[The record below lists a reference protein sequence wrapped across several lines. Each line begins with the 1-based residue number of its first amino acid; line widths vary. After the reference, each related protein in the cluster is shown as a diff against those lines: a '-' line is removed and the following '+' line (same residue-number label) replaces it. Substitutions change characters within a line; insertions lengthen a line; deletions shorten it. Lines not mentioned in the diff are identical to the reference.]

1 MRVNMNQKKN
11 KLIVILIIIVSI
23 IIVLSGIGIVY
34 VATDLFK
41 SNKNL
46 FIKYVTQISNKEDGF
61 INNDLKTYLAQK
73 KEKAYTNKSDFK
85 VTANSSSDNQ
95 KLENVNKFT
104 ITSEGK
110 IDNPNQKSEQNI
122 SINYSNDVK
131 LPFIYKS
138 IENEY
143 GIKSDYLSP
152 KYIVFNRDNT
162 NVIENKQK
170 NSQNEIQN
178 SSNIGS
184 TIENLMKN
192 PFSEEDMNRIKN
204 NYSVII
210 NQISEDKFSKLSD
223 SNGTGYKLEL
233 VGDDIKNTL
242 IQILETLSNDEETLN
257 KINEYLKAQKNS
269 IKITK
274 KQIEE
279 AITNLTNNINMQNES
294 FCIIVYKDGGK
305 TKKIV
310 ISTNNFNLDI
320 QKLSDKNK
328 AEYDIAMNSIYNDEN
343 MKITIKVVFEGLNLN
358 EEIKENYQLGIENS
372 ENTYV
377 YEIANNVQFTSE
389 ANMEEFTSDNSLI
402 LSQYE
407 PEAVTSFLEQVNQR
421 IKEVNAMHISKLGIS
436 ENENPVYY
444 LVPSLGS
451 YSELIKNI
459 NGSKVSEEDVNTFN
473 KKFEVYQSTNLQ
485 GVTVKGLLT
494 TIGLNNEN
502 TENRQIKEIN
512 FNGEEY
518 EASIQNIAF
527 IKEDI
532 KTDAYYRVEFEKDQE
547 TGIIYRAVIN
557 PK

>member
-1 MRVNMNQKKN
+1 MNQKKN
-11 KLIVILIIIVSI
+11 KLLVILIIIVSI
-23 IIVLSGIGIVY
+23 IIILSGIGIVY

-46 FIKYVTQISNKEDGF
+46 FVKYVAQISDKEDGF
-61 INNDLKTYLAQK
+61 IDSNLKAYLAQK
-73 KEKAYTNKSDFK
+73 KEKAYINKSDFK
-85 VTANSSSDNQ
+85 VTANSSSDN
-95 KLENVNKFT
+95 KNLENVNKFT

-110 IDNPNQKSEQNI
+110 IDNLNQKNEQNI
-122 SINYSNDVK
+122 SINYSNDAK
-131 LPFIYKS
+131 FPFIYKS
-138 IENEY
+138 IENKY

-152 KYIVFNRDNT
+152 KYIVFNRNST
-162 NVIENKQK
+162 NSIDNKQE
-170 NSQNEIQN
+170 NSQDEIQK
-178 SSNIGS
+178 SFDIVT

-192 PFSEEDMNRIKN
+192 PFSEEDFNRIKN

-210 NQISEDKFSKLSD
+210 NQISEDKFSKISD

-257 KINEYLKAQKNS
+257 KINEYLKIQKNS
-269 IKITK
+269 VKITK

-279 AITNLTNNINMQNES
+279 AITNLTNNVNMQNENFS
-294 FCIIVYKDGGK
+294 VIVYKDGGK

-310 ISTNNFNLDI
+310 ITANNFNLDI
-320 QKLSDKNK
+320 QKVSDKNK
-328 AEYDIAMNSIYNDEN
+328 TEYDIITNSIYKDEN
-343 MKITIKVVFEGLNLN
+343 MKITIKLAFEGLNLN
-358 EEIKENYQLGIENS
+358 GEIKENYELGIENS
-372 ENTYV
+372 ENTYL
-377 YEIANNVQFTSE
+377 YKIANNVQFTSE
-389 ANMEEFTSDNSLI
+389 TTMEEFTSDNSLI

-407 PEAVTSFLEQVNQR
+407 PNAVTSFLEQVNQR
-421 IKEVNAMHISKLGIS
+421 IKEVNAMLMSKLGVS
-436 ENENPVYY
+436 ENENPIYY

-451 YSELIKNI
+451 YSELIENI

-502 TENRQIKEIN
+502 PENRQIKEIN

-518 EASIQNIAF
+518 EATNQNIAF
-527 IKEDI
+527 LKEDI
-532 KTDAYYRVEFEKDQE
+532 KADAYYRVEFEKDQE

>member
-1 MRVNMNQKKN
+1 MNQKKN
-11 KLIVILIIIVSI
+11 KLLVILIIIVSI
-23 IIVLSGIGIVY
+23 IIILSGIGIVY

-46 FIKYVTQISNKEDGF
+46 FVKYVAQISDKEDGF
-61 INNDLKTYLAQK
+61 IDSNLKTYLAQK
-73 KEKAYTNKSDFK
+73 KEKAYINKSDFK
-85 VTANSSSDNQ
+85 VTANSSSDN
-95 KLENVNKFT
+95 KNLENVNKFT

-110 IDNPNQKSEQNI
+110 IDNLNQKNEQNI
-122 SINYSNDVK
+122 SINYSNDAK
-131 LPFIYKS
+131 FPFIYKS
-138 IENEY
+138 IENKY

-152 KYIVFNRDNT
+152 KYIVFNRNST
-162 NVIENKQK
+162 NSIDNKQE
-170 NSQNEIQN
+170 NSQDEIQK
-178 SSNIGS
+178 SFDIVT

-192 PFSEEDMNRIKN
+192 PFSEEDFNRIKN

-210 NQISEDKFSKLSD
+210 NQISEDKFSKISD

-257 KINEYLKAQKNS
+257 KINEYLKIQKNS
-269 IKITK
+269 VKITK

-279 AITNLTNNINMQNES
+279 AITNLTNNVNMQNENFS
-294 FCIIVYKDGGK
+294 VIVYKDGGK

-310 ISTNNFNLDI
+310 ITANNFNLDI
-320 QKLSDKNK
+320 QKVSDKNK
-328 AEYDIAMNSIYNDEN
+328 TEYDIITNSIYKDEN
-343 MKITIKVVFEGLNLN
+343 MKITIKLAFEGLNLN
-358 EEIKENYQLGIENS
+358 GEIKENYELGIENS
-372 ENTYV
+372 ENTYL
-377 YEIANNVQFTSE
+377 YKIANNVQFTSE
-389 ANMEEFTSDNSLI
+389 TTMEEFTSDNSLI

-407 PEAVTSFLEQVNQR
+407 PNAVTSFLEQVNQR
-421 IKEVNAMHISKLGIS
+421 IKEVNAMLMSKLGVS
-436 ENENPVYY
+436 ENENPIYY

-451 YSELIKNI
+451 YSELIENI

-502 TENRQIKEIN
+502 PENRQIKEIN

-518 EASIQNIAF
+518 EATNQNIAF
-527 IKEDI
+527 LKEDI
-532 KTDAYYRVEFEKDQE
+532 KADAYYRVEFEKDQE

>member
-1 MRVNMNQKKN
+1 MNQKKN
-11 KLIVILIIIVSI
+11 KLLVILIIIVSI
-23 IIVLSGIGIVY
+23 IIILSGIGIVY

-46 FIKYVTQISNKEDGF
+46 FVKYVAQISDKEDGF
-61 INNDLKTYLAQK
+61 IDSNLKAYLAQK
-73 KEKAYTNKSDFK
+73 KEKAYINKSDFK
-85 VTANSSSDNQ
+85 VTANSSSDN
-95 KLENVNKFT
+95 KNLENVNKFT

-110 IDNPNQKSEQNI
+110 IDNLNQKNEQNI
-122 SINYSNDVK
+122 SINYSNDAK
-131 LPFIYKS
+131 FPFIYKS
-138 IENEY
+138 IENKY

-152 KYIVFNRDNT
+152 KYIVFNRNST
-162 NVIENKQK
+162 NSIDNKQE
-170 NSQNEIQN
+170 NSQDEIQK
-178 SSNIGS
+178 SFDIVT

-192 PFSEEDMNRIKN
+192 PFSEEDFNRIKN

-210 NQISEDKFSKLSD
+210 NQISEDKFSKISD

-257 KINEYLKAQKNS
+257 KINEYLKIQKNS
-269 IKITK
+269 VKITK

-279 AITNLTNNINMQNES
+279 AITNLTNNVNMQNENFS
-294 FCIIVYKDGGK
+294 IIVYKDGRK

-310 ISTNNFNLDI
+310 ITANNFNLDI
-320 QKLSDKNK
+320 QKVSDKNK
-328 AEYDIAMNSIYNDEN
+328 TEYDITTNSIYKDEN
-343 MKITIKVVFEGLNLN
+343 MKITIKLAFEGLNLN
-358 EEIKENYQLGIENS
+358 GEIKENYELGIENS
-372 ENTYV
+372 ENTYL
-377 YEIANNVQFTSE
+377 YKIANNVQFTSE
-389 ANMEEFTSDNSLI
+389 TTMEEFTSDNSLI

-407 PEAVTSFLEQVNQR
+407 PNAVTSFLEQVNQR
-421 IKEVNAMHISKLGIS
+421 IKEVNAMLMSKLGVS
-436 ENENPVYY
+436 ENENPIYY

-451 YSELIKNI
+451 YSELIENI

-502 TENRQIKEIN
+502 PENRQIKEIN

-518 EASIQNIAF
+518 EATNQNIAF
-527 IKEDI
+527 LKEDI
-532 KTDAYYRVEFEKDQE
+532 KADAYYRVEFEKDQE

>member
-1 MRVNMNQKKN
+1 MNQKKN
-11 KLIVILIIIVSI
+11 KLLVILIIIVSI
-23 IIVLSGIGIVY
+23 IIILSGIGIVY

-46 FIKYVTQISNKEDGF
+46 FVKYVAQISDKEDGF
-61 INNDLKTYLAQK
+61 IGSNLKAYLAQK
-73 KEKAYTNKSDFK
+73 KEKAYINKSDFK
-85 VTANSSSDNQ
+85 VTANSSSDN
-95 KLENVNKFT
+95 KNLENVNKFT

-110 IDNPNQKSEQNI
+110 IDNLNQKNEQNI
-122 SINYSNDVK
+122 SINYSNDAK
-131 LPFIYKS
+131 FPFIYKS
-138 IENEY
+138 IENKY

-152 KYIVFNRDNT
+152 KYIVFNRNST
-162 NVIENKQK
+162 NSIDNKQE
-170 NSQNEIQN
+170 NSQDEIQK
-178 SSNIGS
+178 SFDIVT

-192 PFSEEDMNRIKN
+192 PFSEEDFNRIKN

-210 NQISEDKFSKLSD
+210 NQISEDKFSKISD

-257 KINEYLKAQKNS
+257 KINEYLKIQKNS
-269 IKITK
+269 VKITK

-279 AITNLTNNINMQNES
+279 AITNLTNNVNMQNENFS
-294 FCIIVYKDGGK
+294 VIVYKDGGK

-310 ISTNNFNLDI
+310 ITANNFNLDI
-320 QKLSDKNK
+320 QKVSDKNK
-328 AEYDIAMNSIYNDEN
+328 TEYDITTNSIYKDEN
-343 MKITIKVVFEGLNLN
+343 MKITIKLAFEGLNLN
-358 EEIKENYQLGIENS
+358 GEIKENYELGIENS
-372 ENTYV
+372 ENTYL
-377 YEIANNVQFTSE
+377 YKIANNVQFTSE
-389 ANMEEFTSDNSLI
+389 TTMEEFTSDNSLI

-407 PEAVTSFLEQVNQR
+407 PNAVTSFLEQVNQR
-421 IKEVNAMHISKLGIS
+421 IKEVNAMLMSKLGVS
-436 ENENPVYY
+436 ENENPIYY
-444 LVPSLGS
+444 LVPPLGS
-451 YSELIKNI
+451 YSELIENI

-502 TENRQIKEIN
+502 PENRQIKEIN

-518 EASIQNIAF
+518 EATNQNIAF
-527 IKEDI
+527 LKEDI
-532 KTDAYYRVEFEKDQE
+532 KADAYYRVEFEKDQE

>member
-1 MRVNMNQKKN
+1 MNQKKN
-11 KLIVILIIIVSI
+11 KLLVILIIIVFI
-23 IIVLSGIGIVY
+23 IIILSGIGIVY

-46 FIKYVTQISNKEDGF
+46 FVKYVAQISDKEDGF
-61 INNDLKTYLAQK
+61 IGSNLKTYLAQK
-73 KEKAYTNKSDFK
+73 KEKAYINKSDFK
-85 VTANSSSDNQ
+85 VTANSSSDN
-95 KLENVNKFT
+95 KNLENVNKFT

-110 IDNPNQKSEQNI
+110 IDNLNQKNEQNI
-122 SINYSNDVK
+122 SINYSNDAK
-131 LPFIYKS
+131 FPFIYKS
-138 IENEY
+138 IENKY

-152 KYIVFNRDNT
+152 KYIVFNRNST
-162 NVIENKQK
+162 NSIDNKQE
-170 NSQNEIQN
+170 NSQDEIQK
-178 SSNIGS
+178 SFDIVT

-192 PFSEEDMNRIKN
+192 PFSEEDFNRIKN

-210 NQISEDKFSKLSD
+210 NQISEDKFSKISD

-257 KINEYLKAQKNS
+257 KINEYLKIQKNS
-269 IKITK
+269 VKITK

-279 AITNLTNNINMQNES
+279 AITNLTNNINMQNENFS
-294 FCIIVYKDGGK
+294 VIVYKDGGK

-310 ISTNNFNLDI
+310 ITANNFNLDI
-320 QKLSDKNK
+320 QKKVSDKNK
-328 AEYDIAMNSIYNDEN
+328 TEYDITTNSIYKDEN
-343 MKITIKVVFEGLNLN
+343 MKITIKLAFEGLNLN
-358 EEIKENYQLGIENS
+358 GEIKENYELGIENS
-372 ENTYV
+372 ENTYL
-377 YEIANNVQFTSE
+377 YKIANNVQFTSE
-389 ANMEEFTSDNSLI
+389 ATMEEFTSDNSLI

-407 PEAVTSFLEQVNQR
+407 PNAVTSFLEQVNQR
-421 IKEVNAMHISKLGIS
+421 IKEVNAMLMSKLGVS
-436 ENENPVYY
+436 ENENPIYY

-451 YSELIKNI
+451 YSELIENI

-502 TENRQIKEIN
+502 PENRQIKEIN

-518 EASIQNIAF
+518 EATNQNIAF
-527 IKEDI
+527 LKEDI
-532 KTDAYYRVEFEKDQE
+532 KADAYYRVEFEKDQE

>member
-1 MRVNMNQKKN
+1 MNQKKN
-11 KLIVILIIIVSI
+11 KLLVILIIIVSI
-23 IIVLSGIGIVY
+23 IIILSGIGIVY

-46 FIKYVTQISNKEDGF
+46 FVKYVAQISDKEDGF
-61 INNDLKTYLAQK
+61 IGSNLKAYLAQK
-73 KEKAYTNKSDFK
+73 KEKAYINKSDFK
-85 VTANSSSDNQ
+85 VTANSSSDN
-95 KLENVNKFT
+95 KNLENVNKFT

-110 IDNPNQKSEQNI
+110 IDNLNQKNEQNI
-122 SINYSNDVK
+122 SINYSNDAK
-131 LPFIYKS
+131 FPFIYKS
-138 IENEY
+138 IENKY

-152 KYIVFNRDNT
+152 KYIVFNRNST
-162 NVIENKQK
+162 NSIDNKQE
-170 NSQNEIQN
+170 NSQDEIQK
-178 SSNIGS
+178 SFDIVT

-192 PFSEEDMNRIKN
+192 PFSEEDFNRIKN

-210 NQISEDKFSKLSD
+210 NQISEDKFSKISD

-257 KINEYLKAQKNS
+257 KINEYLKIQKNS
-269 IKITK
+269 VKITK

-279 AITNLTNNINMQNES
+279 AITNLTNNVNMQNENFS
-294 FCIIVYKDGGK
+294 IIVYKNGRK

-310 ISTNNFNLDI
+310 ITANNFNLNI
-320 QKLSDKNK
+320 QKVSDKNK
-328 AEYDIAMNSIYNDEN
+328 TEYDITTNSIYKDEN
-343 MKITIKVVFEGLNLN
+343 MKITIKLAFEGLNLN
-358 EEIKENYQLGIENS
+358 GEIKENYELGIENS
-372 ENTYV
+372 ENTYL
-377 YEIANNVQFTSE
+377 YKIANNVQFTSE
-389 ANMEEFTSDNSLI
+389 ATMEEFTSDNSLI

-407 PEAVTSFLEQVNQR
+407 PNAVTSFLEQVNQR
-421 IKEVNAMHISKLGIS
+421 IKEVNAMLMSKLGVS
-436 ENENPVYY
+436 ENENPIYY

-451 YSELIKNI
+451 YSELIENI

-485 GVTVKGLLT
+485 GVTIKGLLT

-502 TENRQIKEIN
+502 PENRQIKEIN

-518 EASIQNIAF
+518 EATNQNIAF
-527 IKEDI
+527 LKEDI
-532 KTDAYYRVEFEKDQE
+532 KADAYYRVEFEKDQE

>member
-1 MRVNMNQKKN
+1 MNQKKN
-11 KLIVILIIIVSI
+11 KLLVISI
-23 IIVLSGIGIVY
+23 IIILSGIGIVY

-46 FIKYVTQISNKEDGF
+46 FVKYVAQISDKEDGF
-61 INNDLKTYLAQK
+61 IDSNLKTYLAQK
-73 KEKAYTNKSDFK
+73 KEKAYINKSDFK
-85 VTANSSSDNQ
+85 VTANSSSDN
-95 KLENVNKFT
+95 KNLENVNKFT

-110 IDNPNQKSEQNI
+110 IDNLNQKNEQNI
-122 SINYSNDVK
+122 SINYSNDAK
-131 LPFIYKS
+131 FPFIYKS
-138 IENEY
+138 IENKY

-152 KYIVFNRDNT
+152 KYIVFNRNST
-162 NVIENKQK
+162 NSIDNKQE
-170 NSQNEIQN
+170 NSQDEIQK
-178 SSNIGS
+178 SFDIVT

-192 PFSEEDMNRIKN
+192 PFSEEDFNRIKN

-210 NQISEDKFSKLSD
+210 NQISEDKFSKISD

-257 KINEYLKAQKNS
+257 KINEYLKIQKNS
-269 IKITK
+269 VKITK

-279 AITNLTNNINMQNES
+279 AITNLTNNVNMQNENFS
-294 FCIIVYKDGGK
+294 VIVYKDGGK

-310 ISTNNFNLDI
+310 ITANNFNLDI
-320 QKLSDKNK
+320 QKVSDKNK
-328 AEYDIAMNSIYNDEN
+328 TEYDIITNSIYKDEN
-343 MKITIKVVFEGLNLN
+343 MKITIKLAFEGLNLN
-358 EEIKENYQLGIENS
+358 GEIKENYELGIENS
-372 ENTYV
+372 ENTYL
-377 YEIANNVQFTSE
+377 YKIANNVQFTSE
-389 ANMEEFTSDNSLI
+389 TTMEEFTSDNGLI

-407 PEAVTSFLEQVNQR
+407 PNAVTSFLEQVNQR
-421 IKEVNAMHISKLGIS
+421 IKEVNAMLMSKLGVS
-436 ENENPVYY
+436 ENENPIYY

-451 YSELIKNI
+451 YSELIENI

-502 TENRQIKEIN
+502 PENRQIKEIN

-518 EASIQNIAF
+518 EATNQNIAF
-527 IKEDI
+527 LKEDI
-532 KTDAYYRVEFEKDQE
+532 KADAYYRVEFEKDQE

>member
-1 MRVNMNQKKN
+1 MNQKKN
-11 KLIVILIIIVSI
+11 KLLVILIIIVFI
-23 IIVLSGIGIVY
+23 IIILSGIGIVY

-46 FIKYVTQISNKEDGF
+46 FVKYVAQISDKEDGF
-61 INNDLKTYLAQK
+61 IGSNLKTYLAQK
-73 KEKAYTNKSDFK
+73 KEKAYINKSDFK
-85 VTANSSSDNQ
+85 VTANSSSDN
-95 KLENVNKFT
+95 KNLENVNKFT

-110 IDNPNQKSEQNI
+110 IDNLNQKNEQNI
-122 SINYSNDVK
+122 SINYSNDAK
-131 LPFIYKS
+131 FPFIYKS
-138 IENEY
+138 IENKY

-152 KYIVFNRDNT
+152 KYIVFNRNST
-162 NVIENKQK
+162 NSIDNKQE
-170 NSQNEIQN
+170 NSQDEIQK
-178 SSNIGS
+178 SFDIVT

-192 PFSEEDMNRIKN
+192 PFSEEDFNRIKN

-210 NQISEDKFSKLSD
+210 NQISEDKFSKISD

-257 KINEYLKAQKNS
+257 KINEYLKIQKNS
-269 IKITK
+269 VKITK

-279 AITNLTNNINMQNES
+279 AITNLTNNVNMQNENFS
-294 FCIIVYKDGGK
+294 VIVYKDGGK

-310 ISTNNFNLDI
+310 ITANNFNLDI
-320 QKLSDKNK
+320 QKVSDKNK
-328 AEYDIAMNSIYNDEN
+328 TEYDITTNSIYKDEN
-343 MKITIKVVFEGLNLN
+343 MKITIKLAFEGLNLN
-358 EEIKENYQLGIENS
+358 GEIKENYELGIENS
-372 ENTYV
+372 ENTYL
-377 YEIANNVQFTSE
+377 YKIANNVQFTSE
-389 ANMEEFTSDNSLI
+389 TTMEEFTSDNSLI

-407 PEAVTSFLEQVNQR
+407 PNAVTSFLEQVNQR
-421 IKEVNAMHISKLGIS
+421 IKEVNAMLMSKLGVS
-436 ENENPVYY
+436 ENENPIYY

-451 YSELIKNI
+451 YSELIENI

-502 TENRQIKEIN
+502 PENRQIKEIN

-518 EASIQNIAF
+518 EATNQNIAF
-527 IKEDI
+527 LKEDI
-532 KTDAYYRVEFEKDQE
+532 KADAYYRVEFEKDQE

>member
-210 NQISEDKFSKLSD
+210 NQISEDKFSKLRYRIQTRISR
-223 SNGTGYKLEL
+223 GRYKKY
-233 VGDDIKNTL
+233 INT
-242 IQILETLSNDEETLN
+242 
-257 KINEYLKAQKNS
+257 
-269 IKITK
+269 
-274 KQIEE
+274 
-279 AITNLTNNINMQNES
+279 NIR
-294 FCIIVYKDGGK
+294 
-305 TKKIV
+305 
-310 ISTNNFNLDI
+310 
-320 QKLSDKNK
+320 
-328 AEYDIAMNSIYNDEN
+328 
-343 MKITIKVVFEGLNLN
+343 
-358 EEIKENYQLGIENS
+358 
-372 ENTYV
+372 NT
-377 YEIANNVQFTSE
+377 
-389 ANMEEFTSDNSLI
+389 
-402 LSQYE
+402 
-407 PEAVTSFLEQVNQR
+407 
-421 IKEVNAMHISKLGIS
+421 
-436 ENENPVYY
+436 
-444 LVPSLGS
+444 
-451 YSELIKNI
+451 
-459 NGSKVSEEDVNTFN
+459 
-473 KKFEVYQSTNLQ
+473 
-485 GVTVKGLLT
+485 
-494 TIGLNNEN
+494 
-502 TENRQIKEIN
+502 
-512 FNGEEY
+512 
-518 EASIQNIAF
+518 
-527 IKEDI
+527 
-532 KTDAYYRVEFEKDQE
+532 
-547 TGIIYRAVIN
+547 
-557 PK
+557 

>member
-1 MRVNMNQKKN
+1 MNQKKN
-11 KLIVILIIIVSI
+11 KLLVILIIIVSI
-23 IIVLSGIGIVY
+23 IIILSGIGIVY

-46 FIKYVTQISNKEDGF
+46 FVKYVAQISDKEDGF
-61 INNDLKTYLAQK
+61 IDSNLKAYLAQK
-73 KEKAYTNKSDFK
+73 KEKAYINKSDFK
-85 VTANSSSDNQ
+85 VTANSSSDN
-95 KLENVNKFT
+95 KNLENVNKFT

-110 IDNPNQKSEQNI
+110 IDNLNQKNEQNI
-122 SINYSNDVK
+122 SINYSNDAK
-131 LPFIYKS
+131 FPFIYKS
-138 IENEY
+138 IENKY

-152 KYIVFNRDNT
+152 KYIVFNRNST
-162 NVIENKQK
+162 NSIDNKQE
-170 NSQNEIQN
+170 NSQDEIQK
-178 SSNIGS
+178 SFDIVT

-192 PFSEEDMNRIKN
+192 PFSEEDFNRIKN

-210 NQISEDKFSKLSD
+210 NQISEDKFSKISD

-257 KINEYLKAQKNS
+257 KINEYLKIQKNS
-269 IKITK
+269 VKITK

-279 AITNLTNNINMQNES
+279 AITNLTNNVNMQNENFS
-294 FCIIVYKDGGK
+294 VIVYKDGGK

-310 ISTNNFNLDI
+310 ITANNFNLDI
-320 QKLSDKNK
+320 QKVSDKNK
-328 AEYDIAMNSIYNDEN
+328 TEYDITTNSIYKDEN
-343 MKITIKVVFEGLNLN
+343 MKITIKLAFEGLNLN
-358 EEIKENYQLGIENS
+358 REIKENYELGIENS
-372 ENTYV
+372 ENTYL
-377 YEIANNVQFTSE
+377 YKIANNVQFTSE
-389 ANMEEFTSDNSLI
+389 TTMEEFTSDNSLI

-407 PEAVTSFLEQVNQR
+407 PNAVTSFLEQVNQR
-421 IKEVNAMHISKLGIS
+421 TKEVNAMLMSKLGVS
-436 ENENPVYY
+436 ENENPIYY

-451 YSELIKNI
+451 YSELIENI

-502 TENRQIKEIN
+502 PENRQIKEIN

-518 EASIQNIAF
+518 EATNQNIAF
-527 IKEDI
+527 LKEDI
-532 KTDAYYRVEFEKDQE
+532 KADAYYRVEFEKDQE